1 MANMNIQKVL
11 TEYAE
16 EVSCKEMN
24 RIRQNRKAEE
34 KDPLWDTWYEMAGK
48 YEPETIIKEDEEP
61 ESKKKSAKKRV
72 SGKAK
77 ARRQRR
83 GTIDKKAKIQRNVV
97 AIVKNFSK
105 RKEEDRKNT
114 SSDDGR
120 TSYCKKRGGSN
131 VIEPKSQLLKTARI
145 LIMAQKMGLIDESIK
160 SEAEDIMIFLGIIE
174 EPEKETDMEKNDETK
189 QQEVENIEEAAA

>member
-16 EVSCKEMN
+16 EVSLKEMD

-48 YEPETIIKEDEEP
+48 YEPKTIIKEDEEP
-61 ESKKKSAKKRV
+61 ASKKKSAKKKV

-77 ARRQRR
+77 ARRQREA
-83 GTIDKKAKIQRNVV
+83 TIDKKVKMQRNVV
-97 AIVKNFSK
+97 EIVKNFAK
-105 RKEEDRKNT
+105 RMAEDCRNH
-114 SSDDGR
+114 SSVDGR

-131 VIEPKSQLLKTARI
+131 VLEPKSQLLKTARI
-145 LIMAQKMGLIDESIK
+145 LKRARKMGLIDESIK
-160 SEAEDIMIFLGIIE
+160 YEAEKIMIFLGIIE
-174 EPEKETDMEKNDETK
+174 DSEKETDMEKNDGTK
-189 QQEVENIEEAAA
+189 QQKVENIEEAAA